1 MWKEIKQT
9 LALGWPIILGNISQ
23 MALGVIDS
31 AMVGAIHSS
40 QLAASSFVNNLIVVP
55 FVLSAGLSNAISP
68 LVASATGEGDVDKP
82 LRICYNGM
90 WIVGIFT
97 IVSAIIFHVGSGM
110 VYKLGQ
116 DEIVAELSEDYLIWM
131 VWAIVPL
138 GIFTAMKQFSEGLGF
153 TRMPMWIGLASIPL
167 NFLINYMFIYGHWG
181 APRMELE
188 GAGVGT
194 LVARVLIVVALAI
207 FILRHKKFKLYREN
221 LRAQLQFKK
230 ERIRDVLRIGIPSSL
245 QHGME
250 AGAFAFSGIMVG
262 WLGYIPQAAHQIAL
276 NIAAMTFMVSIGI
289 SVAGGIRVAY
299 VYGKKDWKKVHNIG
313 KTTLWMAGIYGACC
327 ACFFVWGRHWLPLFF
342 NQEQPVVEMAAVLM
356 LLAALFQISDSVQ
369 AVGVGLLR
377 GIQDV
382 RVPTYFVALAYWVIG
397 IPLGYFLGFTLH
409 WNVSG
414 LWVGLVIGLTVSAL
428 LLTSRFNHLS
438 KKA

>member
-9 LALGWPIILGNISQ
+9 LVLGWPIILGNISQ

-40 QLAASSFVNNLIVVP
+40 QLAASSFVTNLISLP
-55 FVLSAGLSNAISP
+55 FVLALGLTNAISP
-68 LVASATGEGDVDKP
+68 LVASAAGEGDYDRP

-97 IVSAIIFHVGSGM
+97 IISAIVIHWFSGM
-110 VYKLGQ
+110 VYHMGQ
-116 DEIVAELSEDYLIWM
+116 DAIVASLAEDYLIWI

-138 GIFTAMKQFSEGLGF
+138 GLFMAMKQFSEGLGF
-153 TRMPMWIGLASIPL
+153 TTIPMWIGLSSIPL
-167 NFLINYMFIYGHWG
+167 NVLVNYLFIYGHWG

-194 LVARVLIVVALAI
+194 LVARVLTVIAMAFFI
-207 FILRHKKFKLYREN
+207 FRHSRFAPYRQN
-221 LRAQLQFKK
+221 LREQL
-230 ERIRDVLRIGIPSSL
+230 RWRADRMRDVLRLGIPSSL

-262 WLGYIPQAAHQIAL
+262 WLGYVQQAAHQIAL

-299 VYGKKDWKKVHNIG
+299 SHGQKNVLQVRRVGT
-313 KTTLWMAGIYGACC
+313 TTLWMAAIYGAAC
-327 ACFFVWGRHWLPLFF
+327 ALFFVTFRQYLPLFF
-342 NQEQPVVEMAAVLM
+342 NEEQPVIAVAAMLL

-382 RVPTYFVALAYWVIG
+382 RIPTYFVTLAYWGIG
-397 IPLGYFLGFTLH
+397 IPLGYFLGFSLG
-409 WNVSG
+409 WEVSG
-414 LWVGLVIGLTVSAL
+414 LWVGLIIGLTASAI
-428 LLTSRFNHLS
+428 LLTFRFLRLTR
-438 KKA
+438 